1 MSIRKV
7 LSPVFIWIISIYPFF
22 LSRPSKST
30 PKISLDKMVP
40 AHFSKD
46 SISKISNDYLGGSS
60 FLKLSKFNNS
70 YSCGYISLNLQSHT
84 DFIPLVYSNF
94 QFFILSWD
102 VMNWNMGK
110 FKNRKPSSIRIGFKG
125 LVMLALFILN
135 SWPMNLYTSLQVHQ
149 PSLLATLS
157 SINLVD

>member
-1 MSIRKV
+1 
-7 LSPVFIWIISIYPFF
+7 
-22 LSRPSKST
+22 
-30 PKISLDKMVP
+30 
-40 AHFSKD
+40 
-46 SISKISNDYLGGSS
+46 
-60 FLKLSKFNNS
+60 
-70 YSCGYISLNLQSHT
+70 
-84 DFIPLVYSNF
+84 
-94 QFFILSWD
+94 
-102 VMNWNMGK
+102 MNWNMGK